1 MPDMRR
7 CELITL
13 IGGACGGTRRAF
25 FFVSLAMGAE
35 ELKQQSIVGFDP
47 CLRKA
52 MTKRFTST
60 VTVQARDRPSKWSER
75 VLVSQPGKK
84 QHLAAVSAA
93 PKP

>member
-1 MPDMRR
+1 
-7 CELITL
+7 
-13 IGGACGGTRRAF
+13 
-25 FFVSLAMGAE
+25 MGAE

-52 MTKRFTST
+52 MTERFTST

-84 QHLAAVSAA
+84 
-93 PKP
+93 